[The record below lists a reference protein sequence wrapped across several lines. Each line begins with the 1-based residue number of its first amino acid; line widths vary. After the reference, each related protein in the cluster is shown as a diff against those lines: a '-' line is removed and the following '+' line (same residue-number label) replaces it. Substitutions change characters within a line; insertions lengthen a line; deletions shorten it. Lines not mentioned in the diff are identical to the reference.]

1 MVESI
6 WHKAVT
12 LRLTS
17 DGDARMGEEL
27 VTTARTLSRHVR
39 ESNVYSKDTLRNY
52 AVQRMKNDD
61 ELQREVAKVEGLFDK
76 LILAVADPEVLD
88 V

>member
-17 DGDARMGEEL
+17 DSDARMGEEL
-27 VTTARTLSRHVR
+27 VISARTLSRHVR
-39 ESNVYSKDTLRNY
+39 ESNVYSKDTVRNY
-52 AVQRMKNDD
+52 AVQRMKDDD
-61 ELQREVAKVEGLFDK
+61 ELQREVAQVEGLFEK
-76 LILAVADPEVLD
+76 LILVVAGPEVQD